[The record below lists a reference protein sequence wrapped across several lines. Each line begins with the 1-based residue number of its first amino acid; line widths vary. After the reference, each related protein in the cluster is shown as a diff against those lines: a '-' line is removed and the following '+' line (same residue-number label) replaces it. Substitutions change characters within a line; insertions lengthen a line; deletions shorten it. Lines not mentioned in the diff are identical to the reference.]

1 MWYSAATFGDSIK
14 IINAPIAQPVE
25 QRPFKP
31 KVPGSIPGGR
41 TNLKPLCRVV
51 LNLCATRYSFS
62 RKSVARI
69 EARLSQIMSLR
80 NNLANWDT
88 GPVRTDSWHSI
99 TVFAKL

>member
-1 MWYSAATFGDSIK
+1 
-14 IINAPIAQPVE
+14 
-25 QRPFKP
+25 
-31 KVPGSIPGGR
+31 
-41 TNLKPLCRVV
+41 VV

>member
-51 LNLCATRYSFS
+51 LNLCAHQVQLFEEKRRTYRSP
-62 RKSVARI
+62 I
-69 EARLSQIMSLR
+69 EPDYEL
-80 NNLANWDT
+80 T
-88 GPVRTDSWHSI
+88 
-99 TVFAKL
+99 K